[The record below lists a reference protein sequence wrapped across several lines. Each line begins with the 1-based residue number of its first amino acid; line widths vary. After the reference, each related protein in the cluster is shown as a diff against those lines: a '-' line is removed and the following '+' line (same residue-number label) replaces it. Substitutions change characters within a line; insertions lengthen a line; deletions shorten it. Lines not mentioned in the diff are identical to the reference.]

1 MKAFDLNVFKKILAF
16 VNPYKK
22 LLLTIVLISII
33 LAIFTALRPYLIK
46 QTVDLYIKTKDLV
59 GLKFYVVLMAI
70 ALLIEVLSQYLF
82 SYLSSVL
89 GQKTVYDMRLKM
101 YNILSSKKMTFYDQ
115 NPVGQMVTRL
125 VSDTESI
132 ARIFSQGL
140 FMIIKDILVMIV
152 VIIFMFYMNWK
163 LSWIVL
169 ISMPVLVYATRI
181 FQMKMKTAFE
191 NVRTYVSN
199 LNTFV
204 QERLSGMKI
213 VQVFTREDIEYKNFV
228 EINKNHRDAWIK
240 TIWYNSIFFPIA
252 DFLSTLTLASI
263 IWYGGV
269 LILNQSNVTSVGDLF
284 AYTMLISMLF
294 NPLRQIA
301 DKFNELQM
309 GVVAGNRVFKVIEQ
323 DDLVESNGDV
333 KLTNIKGQFDFKQVW
348 FAYKDEAWVLKDFS
362 LTVLPSK
369 TTAIVGP
376 TGSGKSTIVQ
386 LLCKFYD
393 IQKGNISLDGVDI
406 KDLNNKNLRKHIGLV
421 LQDVYL
427 FSDTIYNNVVFF
439 DQSISREKV
448 IEAAKIIGVHDFIMS
463 LPEQYDYQVKERGVL
478 LSTGQRQLI
487 AFLRIYLTNPE
498 ILILDEATSSIDSYA
513 EEMIQKA
520 TKIITENRTSI
531 VIAHR
536 LSTVVNAD
544 NILYLQDGLVLE
556 TGTHDVL
563 MQLNG
568 KYKKLFE
575 SQFLEKF

>member
-1 MKAFDLNVFKKILAF
+1 LKAFDLNVFKKILTF

-59 GLKFYVVLMAI
+59 GLKFYVVLMAL
-70 ALLIEVLSQYLF
+70 ALLIEVLSQYFF

-140 FMIIKDILVMIV
+140 FMIIKDVLVMIV

-181 FQMKMKTAFE
+181 FQIKMKTAFE

-269 LILNQSNVTSVGDLF
+269 LILNQSNVTSIGDLF

-323 DDLVESNGDV
+323 DDLVESNGQI
-333 KLTNIKGQFDFKQVW
+333 KLTNIKGQFDFKHVW

-393 IQKGNISLDGVDI
+393 IQKGNISLDGIDLNDI
-406 KDLNNKNLRKHIGLV
+406 NNKNLRKHIGLV

-439 DQSISREKV
+439 DQSISLEKV

-463 LPEQYDYQVKERGVL
+463 LPKQYDYQVKERGVL

-544 NILYLQDGLVLE
+544 NILYLEEGIVLE
-556 TGTHDVL
+556 TGTHDAL
-563 MQLNG
+563 MQLDG

>member
-1 MKAFDLNVFKKILAF
+1 MKAFDFAVFKKILQF

-22 LLLTIVLISII
+22 LLYLIVFISIVLS
-33 LAIFTALRPYLIK
+33 IFTALRPYLIK
-46 QTVDLYIKTKDLV
+46 QTVDLYIQTKDVL
-59 GLKFYVVLMAI
+59 GLRFYVLLMAI
-70 ALLIEVLSQYLF
+70 ALFIEVVSQYFF

-89 GQKTVYDMRLKM
+89 GQKTIYDMRLKM
-101 YNILSSKKMTFYDQ
+101 HSILSSKKMIFYDQ
-115 NPVGQMVTRL
+115 NPVGQLVTRL

-181 FQMKMKTAFE
+181 FQMKMKVAFE

-213 VQVFTREDIEYKNFV
+213 VQVFTREDIEYNNFV
-228 EINKNHRDAWIK
+228 HINKNHRDAWIK

-252 DFLSTLTLASI
+252 DFLSTLTLAGI

-269 LILNQSNVTSVGDLF
+269 LILNQSQVTSIGDLF

-323 DDLVESNGDV
+323 DEFAENNGS
-333 KLTNIKGQFDFKQVW
+333 LQIKSMTGKFQFHNVW
-348 FAYKDEAWVLKDFS
+348 FAYKNEQWILKDFNLS
-362 LTVLPSK
+362 ILPNK

-393 IQKGNISLDGVDI
+393 INNGKITFDDVDI
-406 KDLNNKNLRKHIGLV
+406 QDIDNTNLRQHIGLV

-427 FSDTIYNNVVFF
+427 FSDTIFNNVVFF
-439 DQSISREKV
+439 DQSISKEKV
-448 IEAAKIIGVHDFIMS
+448 IEAAKVIGVHEFIMT
-463 LPEQYDYQVKERGVL
+463 LPGQYDYQVSERGVL

-498 ILILDEATSSIDSYA
+498 VLILDEATSSIDSYA
-513 EEMIQKA
+513 EEMIQHA
-520 TKIITENRTSI
+520 TKIITKDRTSI
-531 VIAHR
+531 IIAHR

-544 NILYLQDGLVLE
+544 TIIYLENGRVLE
-556 TGTHDVL
+556 SGSHNELLTK
-563 MQLNG
+563 NG

-575 SQFLEKF
+575 SQFLEQ

>member
-59 GLKFYVVLMAI
+59 GLKFYVVLMTI

-544 NILYLQDGLVLE
+544 NILYLEDGIVLE

>member
-1 MKAFDLNVFKKILAF
+1 MKAFDFEVFKKILVF
-16 VNPYKK
+16 VKPYKQ
-22 LLLTIVLISII
+22 LLYLIVFISVI
-33 LAIFTALRPYLIK
+33 LSVFTALRPYLIK
-46 QTVDLYIKTKDLV
+46 QTVDLYIQTKDIL
-59 GLKFYVVLMAI
+59 GLKFYVILMAL
-70 ALLIEVLSQYLF
+70 ALLIEVLSQYFF

-89 GQKTVYDMRLKM
+89 GQKTVYDMRMKM
-101 YNILSSKKMTFYDQ
+101 YQILSTKKMTFYDQ

-140 FMIIKDILVMIV
+140 FMIIKDVLVMIV

-181 FQMKMKTAFE
+181 FQVKMKAAFE

-199 LNTFV
+199 LNTFI

-213 VQVFTREDIEYKNFV
+213 VQVFTREDIEYNNFV
-228 EINKNHRDAWIK
+228 EINKKHRDAWVK

-252 DFLSTLTLASI
+252 DFLSTLTLAAI

-269 LILNQSNVTSVGDLF
+269 LILNQSQVTSIGDLF

-323 DDLVESNGDV
+323 NDLAELNGE
-333 KLTNIKGQFDFKQVW
+333 KTLEKIFGQFELKNVW
-348 FAYKDEAWVLKDFS
+348 FAYKDEQWILKDFS
-362 LTVLPSK
+362 LKMIPNK

-393 IQKGNISLDGVDI
+393 IQKGEISLDGIDLKDI
-406 KDLNNKNLRKHIGLV
+406 NNSSLRRHIGLV

-427 FSDTIYNNVVFF
+427 FSDTIYNNVIFF
-439 DQSISREKV
+439 DQSISLEKV
-448 IEAAKIIGVHDFIMS
+448 IEAAKTIGVHDFIMS
-463 LPEQYDYQVKERGVL
+463 LPDQYDYHVRERGVL

-498 ILILDEATSSIDSYA
+498 VLILDEATSSIDSYA
-513 EEMIQKA
+513 EEMIQNA
-520 TKIITENRTSI
+520 TKIITKNRTSI
-531 VIAHR
+531 IIAHR
-536 LSTVVNAD
+536 LSTIISAD
-544 NILYLQDGLVLE
+544 NILYLEDGQVQE
-556 TGTHDVL
+556 AGSHDDL
-563 MQLNG
+563 MLQNG

-575 SQFLEKF
+575 SQFLDE